1 MKTYLT
7 DKQGNV
13 WCVKDYGSTVSAY
26 TGGRRA
32 LTGMDRATYK
42 NWFMKKV
49 IGKEK
54 RIMNNEWIMCKDE
67 LPKGKTE
74 IKDEEEIGPYEESDK
89 VLVCVKD
96 YDGDTYFG
104 IATFNRSHKNNG
116 ECWWIGTLEDG
127 CDFCVDP
134 DDDEIETEVIAW
146 MPLHAPKKG
155 EANGH

>member
-26 TGGRRA
+26 TGGQRA

-54 RIMNNEWIMCKDE
+54 
-67 LPKGKTE
+67 
-74 IKDEEEIGPYEESDK
+74 
-89 VLVCVKD
+89 
-96 YDGDTYFG
+96 
-104 IATFNRSHKNNG
+104 
-116 ECWWIGTLEDG
+116 
-127 CDFCVDP
+127 
-134 DDDEIETEVIAW
+134 
-146 MPLHAPKKG
+146 
-155 EANGH
+155 